1 MPRQTNHSYFF
12 IYSLAMFFFSAV
24 VGLTLGWI
32 LWGSQVQAVIPA
44 SSTNPSHN
52 GCQAKKGYYT
62 VISLDKQGKETCGFA
77 RKLYQYVQET
87 QE

>member
-1 MPRQTNHSYFF
+1 MHRQTNHSYFF
-12 IYSLAMFFFSAV
+12 LYSLAMFFFGAV
-24 VGLTLGWI
+24 AGLCLGWI
-32 LWGSQVQAVIPA
+32 IWGSA
-44 SSTNPSHN
+44 SSNNPDLNPSHN